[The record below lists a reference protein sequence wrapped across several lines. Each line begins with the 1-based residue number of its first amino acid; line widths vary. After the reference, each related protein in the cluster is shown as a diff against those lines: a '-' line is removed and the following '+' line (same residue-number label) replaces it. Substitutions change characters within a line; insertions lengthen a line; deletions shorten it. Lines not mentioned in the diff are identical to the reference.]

1 MVSDLQNRRG
11 RVSGVH
17 LRWIMTAAAAVLLLS
32 ACSSEDDSATADP
45 TPTPSETAT
54 SSTPSP
60 TPTAAATTAPPNPFP
75 GIEMTFTGGRAG
87 DARVEVLKTF
97 VAGSA
102 YSQREHVVPAQ
113 LRAVLSRDLSRFFAG
128 AVNDAKKNGWTVPS
142 KPVAH
147 VGRLKGDAKAST
159 VRLCRW
165 SPSISWVDAKTRR
178 FIDRRKNEWEAL
190 AISMRS
196 TGDRWVLTA
205 VEPSGPCKLGAP
217 R

>member
-1 MVSDLQNRRG
+1 M
-11 RVSGVH
+11 H

-32 ACSSEDDSATADP
+32 ACSSEDGSATADP

-60 TPTAAATTAPPNPFP
+60 TPAAAATTAPPNPFP

-87 DARVEVLKTF
+87 DARAEVLKTF

-102 YSQREHVVPAQ
+102 YSQREHVVAPQ
-113 LRAVLSRDLSRFFAG
+113 LRAVLSRDLSRFVAG
-128 AVNDAKKNGWTVPS
+128 GVNDAKKEGWVVPAR
-142 KPVAH
+142 PVAH
-147 VGRLKGDAKAST
+147 VAAIKGKGRFSRA
-159 VRLCRW
+159 RLCRW
-165 SPSISWVDAKTRR
+165 SPSVSWTDSKTGKLVERR
-178 FIDRRKNEWEAL
+178 ENQWNAL

-196 TGDRWVLTA
+196 SNGRWVLTEVQPA
-205 VEPSGPCKLGAP
+205 GQCTLKVP